1 MSFNFGSGGESTGFS
16 FGGGDSTSGGG
27 TATFSFGGGDSKKEE
42 KKTET
47 ESSLATFSFGGTD
60 EKKTDSST
68 TSFSFG
74 GGNDAVSFGSGKKTH
89 ALEDD
94 KKESSKKK
102 GLTLD
107 LGNSETKSETGGSFS
122 FGGTTEEK
130 KTETSSLGGGF
141 GFGVTSSDSTE
152 TKKETNFSFSG
163 TSSDQKKEENSTS
176 VEPKGILSKPTSE
189 MFNLKNKT
197 VEDIINKWNIEL
209 EEDVSLFTKLAIQA
223 AKWDKELLTNEEKVK
238 KKKKNFYLQI
248 E

>member
-1 MSFNFGSGGESTGFS
+1 MSNFNFGSGGESTGFS

-27 TATFSFGGGDSKKEE
+27 TAAFSFGGGDSKKEE

-47 ESSLATFSFGGTD
+47 SSNGTFSFGGTD

-68 TSFSFG
+68 PSFSFG

-130 KTETSSLGGGF
+130 KTETSSLGGGGF
-141 GFGVTSSDSTE
+141 GFGVSDSTE

-238 KKKKNFYLQI
+238 KKKKKFLFTN
-248 E
+248 